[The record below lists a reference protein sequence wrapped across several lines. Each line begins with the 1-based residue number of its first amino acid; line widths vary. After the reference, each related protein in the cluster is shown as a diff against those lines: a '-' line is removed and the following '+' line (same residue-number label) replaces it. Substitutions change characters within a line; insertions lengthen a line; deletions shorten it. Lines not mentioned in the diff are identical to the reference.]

1 MPWKRWNKANRTL
14 FFCAVLFL
22 FALAVNH
29 EHRGNLFATGFL
41 AVTEAA
47 LVGGLADWFAV
58 TALFRKPLGFPYHTA
73 LLPRRREAL
82 IEATLSL
89 FQSEFFSRKRLLGA
103 IQHVDFVGRF
113 VTYLQAENTRKAMTR
128 RLLVY
133 IRDFLASMDKQAV
146 SKMLADEAR
155 KAANEP
161 PAEYI
166 MLATLRFAKENGSD
180 RRLLEAIA
188 KALLARVQSPAFPLA
203 IEEALERWSK
213 ERVKGRWSLLLL
225 GLGHATGMVDF
236 EDMARAL
243 QKEAVRFLESLTD
256 HNAQTQTDALW
267 FLRERAEE
275 LAHAPETIAF
285 IDAFRQ
291 EISNRWP
298 LEAAI
303 DKGLSYVEAHF
314 LHTAPHGEGS
324 AFPTLRDGLLQVIEG
339 EYDRFLRLLQGE
351 DMRLRREIEGFL
363 YDVAARTVLAARDMI
378 GLIVRDVLSKLTD
391 EQLNHLVMEKV
402 EDDLLWIR
410 MNGSI
415 VGAMLGFLLF
425 LLLTGLKSL
434 GIGI

>member
-1 MPWKRWNKANRTL
+1 MPWKRWNCANRTL

-29 EHRGNLFATGFL
+29 EHKGNLFAAGFL

-103 IQHVDFVGRF
+103 IQHVDFIGRL
-113 VTYLQAENTRKAMTR
+113 VTYLQTENTRKAMTR
-128 RLLVY
+128 RLLVHV
-133 IRDFLASMDKQAV
+133 RDFLATMDKRAV
-146 SKMLADEAR
+146 AQMLAQEAR

-161 PAEYI
+161 PAEHI
-166 MLATLRFAKENGSD
+166 MLTTLRFAKENGSD
-180 RRLLEAIA
+180 RRLLEAMA
-188 KALLARVQSPAFPLA
+188 KALLERVQNPTFPLA
-203 IEEALERWSK
+203 IEEALEHWSK
-213 ERVKGRWSLLLL
+213 ERVKGRWNLFLL

-236 EDMARAL
+236 GDMAKAL
-243 QKEAVRFLESLTD
+243 QKEAAHFLESLID
-256 HNAQTQTDALW
+256 HNTQTQTDALW
-267 FLRERAEE
+267 FLRERADE

-285 IDAFRQ
+285 VDAFRQ
-291 EISNRWP
+291 EILNRWP

-303 DKGLSYVEAHF
+303 DKGLNYVEAHF

-324 AFPTLRDGLLQVIEG
+324 AFPALRDGLLQVIET

-351 DMRLRREIEGFL
+351 DMRLRHEIEGFL

-378 GLIVRDVLSKLTD
+378 GLIVRDVLSQLTD
-391 EQLNHLVMEKV
+391 EQLNHLVIEKV

-415 VGAMLGFLLF
+415 VGATLGLLLF